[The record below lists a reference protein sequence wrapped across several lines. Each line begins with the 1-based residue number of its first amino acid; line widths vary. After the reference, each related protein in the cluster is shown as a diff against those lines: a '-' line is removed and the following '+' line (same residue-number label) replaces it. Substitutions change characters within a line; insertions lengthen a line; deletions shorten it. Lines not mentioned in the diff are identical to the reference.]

1 MALYG
6 VTLITDVYYEVEAD
20 DFDEAIDAAY
30 ELLSQEDLHALTWDC
45 NEAVDLDE

>member
-1 MALYG
+1 MPLFG
-6 VTLITDVYYEVEAD
+6 VTLITDVYYEVEAE

-30 ELLSQEDLHALTWDC
+30 ELLDHEDLHALTWDC